1 MSKKRVLFV
10 GEYSQV
16 STGFAAIARHLL
28 PELYAKHGDKFEIAE
43 LACYLPEGHP
53 NADIV
58 PWKVYGNRPAQ
69 GDNRSNAVFDS
80 NPQNEFG
87 LWAFD
92 KVLLD
97 FQPHVVVTWRDPW
110 FDQFI
115 HKHPYR
121 RLFKF
126 VHMPTCDGTP
136 QKHEWLSDTA
146 SADLILTYSF
156 WAKMVLERETNG
168 AIKVF
173 DVASPPIDTE
183 AFKPQNKKELRKNFG
198 VPEDTMIFGACMRN
212 QPRKLFPEFMR
223 GFNHYLDVCKFNN
236 RYDLINK
243 SFLWFHTT
251 YPDLGWDFAE
261 EIKRHNLGHKI
272 LFTYSCACGA
282 VYPSFFAGESSFCR
296 QCNKRTATMPNT
308 GNGLSRETL
317 GQIYNCWDLMVQPSI
332 CLEKNQEIQTNQGWK
347 KISEIKVGDK
357 VLTTNGFE
365 KVLDVIE
372 NNGSNKDMI
381 KIKVVGRYDE
391 LLCTSDHPILGY
403 NKDIST
409 HTNRTLR
416 EEVGNKIGHGTELPE
431 PYFIEAGKLAQG
443 DIVFSYIDD
452 EEIDQNK
459 HDLSLFLNSSQEYI
473 VNDHDIYS
481 MKSPSNINRYID
493 ITEEY
498 CRFLGMFLG
507 DGSASSGSVKITVS
521 NKEEENIKLAKKF
534 LSKID
539 NRVKIRKYKGREA
552 SDIILH
558 SIVALNYFRQFYN
571 DKKEKIIPNWVVKLP
586 KHKQLEIVR
595 GLIMSDGSV
604 HVTKRNTSKTIICN
618 TSKPLMDSIIDILHR
633 LRISYG
639 CCVQYRGGN
648 RKPMYRIEIYGD
660 ILNLEPNT
668 KITNPSIK
676 YIDNKI
682 IRVVKSIENISREEK
697 VFDLTI
703 ENTHNFQTKLG
714 IVHNCEGFGMP
725 INEAKACGCP
735 TLVTDHSA
743 MTEQGNSPGGMIL
756 PVSQLVQESQHQT
769 NQLRAYIA
777 SDILG
782 ELLYNFSIKPESE
795 RTKMGLD
802 GSKFVHEQYSIE
814 NIASIWVRA
823 LEYVN
828 VENLPS
834 WDSPA
839 KLINPVTQNIPANL
853 PSIDFVKWCYYNILQ
868 SPEELNSYEAY
879 KSIQVLEKGCD
890 MSIDGSGRA
899 KREPIDYEKYVKY
912 LLAKVQNYNQV
923 EMKRI
928 NKFASHDTKR
938 VAVMEI

>member
-16 STGFAAIARHLL
+16 STGFATIARHLL
-28 PELYAKHGDKFEIAE
+28 PELYAKHSDKFEIAE

-58 PWKVYGNRPAQ
+58 PWKVYGNRPPQ
-69 GDNRSNAVFDS
+69 GDNRSNAAFDS

-87 LWAFD
+87 LWSFD

-121 RLFKF
+121 RFFKF

-173 DVASPPIDTE
+173 DVASPPIDTD
-183 AFKPQNKKELRKNFG
+183 AFKIQDKIQLRKNFG

-212 QPRKLFPEFMR
+212 QPRKLFPDFMK
-223 GFNHYLDVCKFNN
+223 GFTHYLDVCKDNN
-236 RYDLINK
+236 RTDLINK

-272 LFTYSCACGA
+272 LFTYSCQCGA
-282 VYPSFFAGESSFCR
+282 VYPAFFSGELAFCR
-296 QCNKRTATMPNT
+296 ECNKRTASMPNT
-308 GNGLSRETL
+308 GNGVSREML
-317 GQIYNCWDLMVQPSI
+317 GKIYNCWDLLGQ
-332 CLEKNQEIQTNQGWK
+332 
-347 KISEIKVGDK
+347 ISC
-357 VLTTNGFE
+357 
-365 KVLDVIE
+365 
-372 NNGSNKDMI
+372 S
-381 KIKVVGRYDE
+381 
-391 LLCTSDHPILGY
+391 
-403 NKDIST
+403 
-409 HTNRTLR
+409 
-416 EEVGNKIGHGTELPE
+416 
-431 PYFIEAGKLAQG
+431 
-443 DIVFSYIDD
+443 
-452 EEIDQNK
+452 
-459 HDLSLFLNSSQEYI
+459 
-473 VNDHDIYS
+473 
-481 MKSPSNINRYID
+481 
-493 ITEEY
+493 
-498 CRFLGMFLG
+498 
-507 DGSASSGSVKITVS
+507 
-521 NKEEENIKLAKKF
+521 
-534 LSKID
+534 
-539 NRVKIRKYKGREA
+539 
-552 SDIILH
+552 
-558 SIVALNYFRQFYN
+558 
-571 DKKEKIIPNWVVKLP
+571 
-586 KHKQLEIVR
+586 
-595 GLIMSDGSV
+595 
-604 HVTKRNTSKTIICN
+604 
-618 TSKPLMDSIIDILHR
+618 
-633 LRISYG
+633 
-639 CCVQYRGGN
+639 
-648 RKPMYRIEIYGD
+648 
-660 ILNLEPNT
+660 
-668 KITNPSIK
+668 
-676 YIDNKI
+676 
-682 IRVVKSIENISREEK
+682 
-697 VFDLTI
+697 
-703 ENTHNFQTKLG
+703 
-714 IVHNCEGFGMP
+714 EGFGMGQ
-725 INEAKACGCP
+725 NEAKACGCP
-735 TLVTDHSA
+735 ILTTDHSA

-777 SDILG
+777 PDVLG

-853 PSIDFVKWCYYNILQ
+853 PPIDFVKWCYYNILQ
-868 SPEELNSYEAY
+868 SPEELHSYEAY

-912 LLAKVQNYNQV
+912 LLGKVQNYNQL